1 MPDSP
6 WRWDGSH
13 GRGESVFRTGFL
25 ERDAPEA
32 WLAETAGRRPAG
44 RGNPQD
50 PQRRSASGMGL
61 QNNEMNDSP
70 MMTPI
75 SRRVGWLLLTATLW
89 AVLTGRA
96 QEVPAPGD
104 LEIRA
109 TVAQAM
115 VTLDTDEQAALVR
128 GLADNP
134 APLTL
139 ELLSR
144 WKEGGVH
151 LYESQEGERVPVVLN
166 DDADADGLQSAVR
179 VIDLTPLTDA
189 AGQPVRLLASDLEL
203 AETDSNLRRAM
214 KDVADMAALTDP
226 DPRRR
231 RQAAQDIGLAQD
243 TEKLETLMRARASES
258 DRQVARALD
267 EAVALVQ
274 LRSETPAD
282 RIAGCATLG
291 RLGSIPGQDALK
303 SVLQEATDAGD
314 QELAQAATT
323 ALADIARHVK
333 TVNTVGTVF
342 RGLSAGSILLVAAI
356 GLAITFGLM
365 GVINMAHGELIVV
378 GAYTTY
384 IVQNLFGSGLQL
396 SPFGFTLRLPGLGAE
411 GSTYQLYFAAALPLS
426 FLVAALVGI
435 ALERS
440 VIRFLYKRPL
450 ESLLATWGVSL
461 VLQQLFRLTFG
472 ANNVQVDSPAWLSG
486 NWTVNDVVFGW
497 NRLFVIAFA
506 ALIILLTWAALN
518 KTPLGLLIR
527 AVMQNREMA
536 ACMGVRTERVNMLT
550 FGFGSGLAGLAGAFL
565 SQIGNVGPGLGQDYI
580 VDAFMTVVVG
590 GVGNIFGTVISALG
604 IGMLNQSL
612 QQILGNPVLGK
623 ILVLGAI
630 ILFLQWKPA
639 GLFVTRSRSLEN

>member
-1 MPDSP
+1 MNST
-6 WRWDGSH
+6 RL
-13 GRGESVFRTGFL
+13 VTQTGW
-25 ERDAPEA
+25 
-32 WLAETAGRRPAG
+32 WLA
-44 RGNPQD
+44 
-50 PQRRSASGMGL
+50 L
-61 QNNEMNDSP
+61 
-70 MMTPI
+70 
-75 SRRVGWLLLTATLW
+75 LW
-89 AVLTGRA
+89 AVLAISHA
-96 QEVPAPGD
+96 QAPNPED
-104 LEIRA
+104 KETRE
-109 TVAQAM
+109 TVATAIT
-115 VTLDTDEQAALVR
+115 TLDTDEQAALVR
-128 GLADNP
+128 QLGARPNPLALDL
-134 APLTL
+134 LT
-139 ELLSR
+139 R
-144 WKEGGVH
+144 WKEGGIH
-151 LYESQEGERVPVVLN
+151 IYDTPEGERVPVELAA
-166 DDADADGLQSAVR
+166 DADAEDKQGAVR
-179 VIDLTPLTDA
+179 VADGQPLRDE
-189 AGQPVRLLASDLEL
+189 AGQPLRLLAADLEL

-214 KDVADMAALTDP
+214 KDVADLAALSHP

-231 RQAAQDIGLAQD
+231 RQAVQDIGLEQN
-243 TEKLETLMRARASES
+243 TEKLGVLRTGQATEK
-258 DRQVARALD
+258 DGQVARAFE
-267 EAVALVQ
+267 EAIALVQ
-274 LRSETPAD
+274 LRSESAAD
-282 RIAGCATLG
+282 RLAGCATLG
-291 RLGSIPGQDALK
+291 RLGSIPAQDALK
-303 SVLQEATDAGD
+303 AVQAEAVAASDT
-314 QELAQAATT
+314 ELATAAGA
-323 ALADIARHVK
+323 ALADIAAHVK
-333 TVNTVGTVF
+333 KVNTVGTVF
-342 RGLSAGSILLVAAI
+342 RGLSSGSVLLVAAI

-384 IVQNLFGSGLQL
+384 IVQNVFGAGLQL
-396 SPFGFTLRLPGLGAE
+396 SPFGVSMRVPGLGME
-411 GSTYQLYFAAALPLS
+411 GNAYQLYFAAALPLS

-472 ANNVQVDSPAWLSG
+472 ANNVQVDSPLWLSG

-506 ALIILLTWAALN
+506 ALIILFTWAALN

-536 ACMGVRTERVNMLT
+536 ACMGVKTEKVNMLT

-630 ILFLQWKPA
+630 ILFLQWRPA
-639 GLFVTRSRSLEN
+639 GIFVTRSRSLES